1 MKKYVAGFLFSS
13 EGTYVA
19 LVRKNQPKWQEG
31 KLNGI
36 GGKIEEG
43 ETPLQAMTRE
53 FKEEAGLEITDW
65 KPFCVL
71 KGNDDSYVQNGT
83 QFEVHFFSCFDDQV
97 FDVKTMEKEDV
108 RFYVTESVLGEN
120 KHVPNLKWLIP
131 MALEKTLTSEVVEKI
146 NL

>member
-1 MKKYVAGFLFSS
+1 MKKYVAGLLFSS
-13 EGTYVA
+13 SGSFIA

-65 KPFCVL
+65 KPFCIL
-71 KGNDDSYVQNGT
+71 KGNDDSYVQNVT

-108 RFYVTESVLGEN
+108 RFYTTDNVLTLNE
-120 KHVPNLKWLIP
+120 HVPNLKWLIP